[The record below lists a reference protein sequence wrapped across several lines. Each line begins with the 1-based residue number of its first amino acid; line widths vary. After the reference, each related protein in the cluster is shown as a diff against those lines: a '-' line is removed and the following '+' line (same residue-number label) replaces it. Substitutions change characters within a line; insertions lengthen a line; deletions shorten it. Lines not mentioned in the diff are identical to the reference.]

1 MALPSKKSLFL
12 FIWFLTLLIGPL
24 TILRLTPPGS
34 IDNPILITNFFQRLT
49 GLTAFILL
57 FWQIILGSYMTPLTE
72 KLGGWVFKFHT
83 TQGIFVYG
91 LILIHPMLY
100 TLFNYFSLG
109 IFNPLFTILPM
120 SLVASEL
127 WISFGRFAFLL
138 LTIGVLAGYFRTKP
152 FLRERW
158 RSLHMLNYVAFIA
171 VAIHSYFTGTDA
183 WEPPFSYFFW
193 VAVFVIGFTILRRLY
208 RKFLLPKKEYV

>member
-1 MALPSKKSLFL
+1 MSIGVGKPLFL
-12 FIWFLTLLIGPL
+12 FLWFVTLLIAPL

-120 SLVASEL
+120 SLVASE
-127 WISFGRFAFLL
+127 
-138 LTIGVLAGYFRTKP
+138 
-152 FLRERW
+152 
-158 RSLHMLNYVAFIA
+158 
-171 VAIHSYFTGTDA
+171 
-183 WEPPFSYFFW
+183 
-193 VAVFVIGFTILRRLY
+193 
-208 RKFLLPKKEYV
+208 